1 MTDTNTALA
10 GGQANEQIATI
21 EAPTKAIDL
30 AKGRGVQ
37 FANYSELE
45 RFSEKLAA
53 SGLCPK
59 RYASK
64 PGDVAVC
71 IQMGLELGL
80 SPMSSL
86 QNIAVING
94 MPTIYGDAALAL
106 VRASGLIEIYKEEVI
121 KDGENEEQADG
132 PKDKFGI
139 KVTVKRIGQEPHESV
154 FTVKDAKAAGL
165 WKKAGPWTQ
174 YPKRMLMFRA
184 RGFAL
189 RDVFPDVL
197 MGFKTFEE
205 VNDYETHQGFDNAKT
220 VEDARAK
227 IEAVRSAETTEENLP

>member
-1 MTDTNTALA
+1 ME
-10 GGQANEQIATI
+10 NEQITTI
-21 EAPTKAIDL
+21 EEPSKAITL
-30 AKGRGVQ
+30 AGGRGVQ

-59 RYASK
+59 RYANK

-80 SPMSSL
+80 SPMSAL

-94 MPTIYGDAALAL
+94 MPTIYGDAALGL

-121 KDGENEEQADG
+121 EDVSNEE
-132 PKDKFGI
+132 KDDSKIDKLGV
-139 KVTVKRIGQEPHESV
+139 KVTVKRKGEKPHESI
-154 FTVKDAKAAGL
+154 FTVKDARKASL
-165 WKKAGPWTQ
+165 WGKAGPWTQ

-220 VEDARAK
+220 VEEAKAK
-227 IEAVRSAETTEENLP
+227 IESIRESNKAGETDEKTAKELP